1 MACGA
6 TILASDTAPVLE
18 MISPGETGLTN
29 DFFDV
34 EGMAEKMNAV
44 LNKPDDYRHLGHNAS
59 RLVQEN
65 YSLDYC
71 LPQLRDFYAEVATGQ
86 ASQISE

>member
-1 MACGA
+1 
-6 TILASDTAPVLE
+6 
-18 MISPGETGLTN
+18 
-29 DFFDV
+29 
-34 EGMAEKMNAV
+34 MAEKMNAV
-44 LNKPDDYRHLGHNAS
+44 LNKPDEYRHLGHNAS

-71 LPQLRDFYAEVATGQ
+71 LPQLRDFYAEVATRQ